1 MYEERIKDLVNK
13 HSTNPNYLLGDMVL
27 ELFGITSI
35 IKHSLIEGTKDF
47 SAGIVIATPDEAKFQ
62 GDIKSSVENVLSEIE
77 QLLTAGQLNIGTSL
91 DVEAFGPK
99 DFMLDMVNNRLT
111 ATSFYTEYSCCFTKQ
126 QWEIL
131 CSHLSI

>member
-47 SAGIVIATPDEAKFQ
+47 SAGIVIATSDSTKSQ
-62 GDIKSSVENVLSEIE
+62 NDITISVNNVLSEIE
-77 QLLTAGQLNIGTSL
+77 QLIIAGQLKKESSL
-91 DVEAFGPK
+91 EVDSFGPK
-99 DFMLDMVNNRLT
+99 DFMPDMVNSPLT
-111 ATSFYTEYSCCFTKQ
+111 ALSFYTEYSYSLSTKH
-126 QWEIL
+126 WEFL
-131 CSHLSI
+131 CSHFSI